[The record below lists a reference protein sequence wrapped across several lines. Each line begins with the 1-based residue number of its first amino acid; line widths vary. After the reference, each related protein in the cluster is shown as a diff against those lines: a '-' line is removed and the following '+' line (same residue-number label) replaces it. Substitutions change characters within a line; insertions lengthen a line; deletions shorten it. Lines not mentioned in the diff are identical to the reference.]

1 MWWTKQDKDTALTT
15 VVVINSTVYFTHTDG
30 YIHREGGRNDT
41 ETGDSQIGKL
51 HLTSMREIYT
61 LRIIIFTQRRSK
73 ITRNHH

>member
-1 MWWTKQDKDTALTT
+1 MNKTRQRYSINNSSCDKFNCL
-15 VVVINSTVYFTHTDG
+15 FHTDG